1 MKKNEIALTL
11 YTVRDFCQTEKD
23 LLNTLN
29 KIKKIGY
36 DAIQVSSIGP
46 INPIEIKKMC
56 DDIGLTICATHEP
69 NEEIINNTEAVIE
82 KLNTLNCTYTALPY
96 PKNMNFL
103 DLNVLDKFIEDINIA
118 GSKFH
123 SEGKVLCYHNHALEF
138 QKIQNEIILDR
149 IYENT
154 DSKFIKGEPDIYWI
168 QKGGQDP
175 LIWCKKLERRMPLL
189 HLKDFIMINDHESF
203 FAEVGSGNLDIK
215 NIVKTATDSGCKWF
229 IVEQDECSGDPFDS
243 LEISYKNLKKYAVT

>member
-1 MKKNEIALTL
+1 MKQNEIALTL

-29 KIKKIGY
+29 KIKTIGY

-46 INPIEIKKMC
+46 ISPRDIKKMC

-82 KLNTLNCTYTALPY
+82 KLNTLNCIYTALPY

-103 DLNVLDKFIEDINIA
+103 DLNVLDKFIKDINIA
-118 GSKFH
+118 GSKFYE
-123 SEGKVLCYHNHALEF
+123 EGKVLCYHNHALEF
-138 QKIQNEIILDR
+138 QKVQNELILDR

-154 DSKFIKGEPDIYWI
+154 DSKFIQGEPDIYWI

-175 LIWCKKLERRMPLL
+175 LMWCKKLDQRMPLL
-189 HLKDFIMINDHESF
+189 HLKDFIMINDQESF
-203 FAEVGSGNLDIK
+203 FAEVGLGNLDIQ

-229 IVEQDECSGDPFDS
+229 IVEQDECSGNPFDS
-243 LEISYKNLKKYAVT
+243 LEISYNNLRKYSVT

>member
-1 MKKNEIALTL
+1 MKQNEIALTL

-46 INPIEIKKMC
+46 INPRDLKKMC

-103 DLNVLDKFIEDINIA
+103 DLNVLDKFIEDIKIA

-123 SEGKVLCYHNHALEF
+123 AEGKVLCYHNHALEF
-138 QKIQNEIILDR
+138 QKVQNELILDR

-154 DSKFIKGEPDIYWI
+154 DSKFIQGEPDIYWI

-175 LIWCKKLERRMPLL
+175 LMWCKKLEQRMPLL
-189 HLKDFIMINDHESF
+189 HLKDFIMINDQESF
-203 FAEVGSGNLDIK
+203 FAEVGLGNLDIK

-243 LEISYKNLKKYAVT
+243 VEISYNNLRKYAVT